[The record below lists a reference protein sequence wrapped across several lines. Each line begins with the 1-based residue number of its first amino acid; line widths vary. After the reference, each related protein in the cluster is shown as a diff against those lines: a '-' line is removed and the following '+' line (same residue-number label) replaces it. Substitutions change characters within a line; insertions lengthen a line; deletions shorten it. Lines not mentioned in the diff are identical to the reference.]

1 MESVR
6 SKLDDARQDVTA
18 QGAAWAAANLAQNP
32 QAAAAALAFQEAASA
47 NWDMLGGLLD
57 RGNQAGGG
65 GTHNGNYHGA
75 AASPWPPPP
84 PPASPPPFERINEE
98 AASSAVP
105 AVLITLALVGAA
117 GGGFLWF
124 RKHRLEKGHSDRRRM
139 LGAELEAQAGAT
151 FVSSPL
157 QGFEPPIPI
166 PAPTLGA
173 GNRVMPT
180 DSTAPLPSL
189 PLNAL

>member
-1 MESVR
+1 MR
-6 SKLDDARQDVTA
+6 SKLDGVKQDLTA
-18 QGAAWAAANLAQNP
+18 QGQAWAAANLAQNP
-32 QAAAAALAFQEAASA
+32 QAAAVALAAQEAATN
-47 NWDMLGGLLD
+47 NWDMLKGLLG

-75 AASPWPPPP
+75 TASPWPPPP
-84 PPASPPPFERINEE
+84 PPASPPPFARANED

-105 AVLITLALVGAA
+105 AVLITLALVVAA

-124 RKHRLEKGHSDRRRM
+124 RKHLQEKGHSDRRRM
-139 LGAELEAQAGAT
+139 LGAELEAQAGASY
-151 FVSSPL
+151 VASPL
-157 QGFEPPIPI
+157 GSHGFEPPIPL

>member
-1 MESVR
+1 MR
-6 SKLDDARQDVTA
+6 SKLEDVKQDVTK
-18 QGAAWAAANLAQNP
+18 QGMAWIVANQAQNP
-32 QAAAAALAFQEAASA
+32 QAAAAAMAAKEAASA
-47 NWDMLGGLLD
+47 KWDIFSGLLS

-65 GTHNGNYHGA
+65 GTHNGNYHGTT
-75 AASPWPPPP
+75 ASPWPPPP
-84 PPASPPPFERINEE
+84 PPASPPPFERIDEG
-98 AASSAVP
+98 ASSALP
-105 AVLITLALVGAA
+105 AVLIVLALVVAA

-157 QGFEPPIPI
+157 QGFEPPIPL